1 MQPKKFAPIV
11 ITEKLQEV
19 KAYYVE
25 HFGFS
30 VDVENDQY
38 LGLKAAGD
46 AGIELSFMV
55 PEGETLQRFQGH
67 GLIHCFEVDDV
78 DAEYARLQK
87 RGLVM
92 VQPPQDNPWGDRS
105 TITVDPVGVNIYIY
119 KPLPA
124 ANA

>member
-1 MQPKKFAPIV
+1 MNPKKLVPIV
-11 ITEKLQEV
+11 ITEKLQQV

-30 VDVENDQY
+30 VDVENEQY

-46 AGIELSFMV
+46 AGIELSFMA
-55 PEGETLQRFQGH
+55 PEGDALKCFEGQGV
-67 GLIHCFEVDDV
+67 IHCFEVEDV
-78 DAEYARLQK
+78 DAEYERLRQ

-105 TITVDPVGVNIYIY
+105 TITVDPVGINIYIY
-119 KPLPA
+119 RPIA
-124 ANA
+124 AGK